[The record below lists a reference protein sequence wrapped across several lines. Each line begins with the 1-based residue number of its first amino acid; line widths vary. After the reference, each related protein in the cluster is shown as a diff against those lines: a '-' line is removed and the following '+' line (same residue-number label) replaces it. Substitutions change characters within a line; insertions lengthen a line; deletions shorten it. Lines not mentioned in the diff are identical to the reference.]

1 MKLDT
6 TGLESF
12 PSLLAPQSDVVGA
25 LSAAPSFDLPNS
37 NDVSTQI
44 LKLLKNLTEKL
55 FLKLLGMKIES
66 WLGFKL

>member
-12 PSLLAPQSDVVGA
+12 PTLLAPQSDVVGE

-37 NDVSTQI
+37 NDVSTQV
-44 LKLLKNLTEKL
+44 LKLLK
-55 FLKLLGMKIES
+55 IS
-66 WLGFKL
+66 

>member
-12 PSLLAPQSDVVGA
+12 PSLIAPQSDVVGE

-37 NDVSTQI
+37 NDVSIQV
-44 LKLLKNLTEKL
+44 LKLIKVSEGNFGLK
-55 FLKLLGMKIES
+55 FC
-66 WLGFKL
+66 F